1 MFIIKYTIIANDMIT
16 TERYNELKELCDRY
30 FEIDAELDNLIELY
44 NKSSIEDFRNGLLPQ
59 ISKKIK
65 ELDKAG
71 ETYVTEV
78 NDEAAKLVEGIDL
91 QQNFLIKRAYSYATS
106 NLDSHNDSSRYNRL
120 NRLKELDEI
129 VEIYKS
135 QNP

>member
-1 MFIIKYTIIANDMIT
+1 MIT
-16 TERYNELKELCDRY
+16 TERYNELKELYDIY
-30 FEIDAELDNLIELY
+30 FEIDCELDNLIKLY
-44 NKSSIEDFRNGLLPQ
+44 NNSSIEDFRNGLLPQ
-59 ISKKIK
+59 ISNKIK

-71 ETYVTEV
+71 KTYVKEV

-106 NLDSHNDSSRYNRL
+106 NLDCHNDNSRYNRI

-129 VEIYKS
+129 VDIYKS